1 MDSLELITAKLGLT
15 REYKGMVLSGIPEI
29 EILDFMTL
37 SYVEFLKKHRTDL
50 LSAFI
55 GSRSGDAEKDRGL
68 IASQMASIITDWN
81 FFHDA

>member
-15 REYKGMVLSGIPEI
+15 AEYKNMLLSGIPEI
-29 EILDFMTL
+29 QILDFMTL
-37 SYVEFLKKHRTDL
+37 SYVEFLKKNRSDL

-55 GSRSGDAEKDRGL
+55 ESRSGDAEKDRGL